1 MNSLWQ
7 KIIIR
12 TILKKP
18 KKKNV
23 GDDDYSA
30 YALAKGYR
38 EFEILAKRHIKDFFL
53 ITMGI
58 FSASFGFKGFLLTNH
73 FIDGGATG
81 ISLLV
86 SALTSIPLSI
96 LIIGVNIPFIILGY
110 RIMGRAF
117 AIKTALAITG
127 LAVCLATVSF
137 PDVTT
142 DNLLVAVFGGFFLG
156 AGIGLAVRGGAVID
170 GTEVLAIYLSR
181 KFGTTIGDIIVVIN
195 VIIFGAAAYF
205 LGIEIALYSMIT
217 YLAASKTLDFI
228 VEGIDEYIGVT
239 IVSSRSDKM
248 RQMIIDKMG
257 RGVTVYSG
265 KGGYGKRGET
275 KEVDI
280 IYTVITRLE
289 LNRLNTEIEKIEP
302 TAFVVM
308 NSIKDT
314 KGGMTMKS
322 KIFLSIAIILIAA
335 ACKKETPTQTP
346 EKTVPIA
353 EEVLPETPKTEC
365 YEVNKNGNVISMQM
379 NYNQDN
385 VSGSLTYAIREKDA
399 NTGTF
404 TGQIKDSILIADY
417 TFQSEGMKSTRQIAY
432 KLKGD
437 QIVEGYGDMNEDGTK
452 FKDVNKLDFDSKM
465 PLYKVDCAK

>member
-1 MNSLWQ
+1 MNSFWQ

-12 TILKKP
+12 TILQKP
-18 KKKNV
+18 KKKSV
-23 GDDDYSA
+23 AKTYSN
-30 YALAKGYR
+30 YALAKGYV
-38 EFEILAKRHIKDFFL
+38 EFVILAKRHVKDFFL
-53 ITMGI
+53 ITLGI
-58 FSASFGFKGFLLTNH
+58 FSATFGFKGFLLTNH

-86 SALTSIPLSI
+86 SALTDIPLYF

-110 RIMGRAF
+110 RIMGQAF

-156 AGIGLAVRGGAVID
+156 AGIGLSVRGGAVID

-195 VIIFGAAAYF
+195 VVIFGAAAYF

-239 IVSSRSDKM
+239 IISSRSEKM
-248 RQMIIDKMG
+248 RQMVIDKMG

-289 LNRLNTEIEKIEP
+289 LNKLNTEIEKIEP

-314 KGGMTMKS
+314 KGGM
-322 KIFLSIAIILIAA
+322 I
-335 ACKKETPTQTP
+335 KKRP
-346 EKTVPIA
+346 
-353 EEVLPETPKTEC
+353 
-365 YEVNKNGNVISMQM
+365 
-379 NYNQDN
+379 
-385 VSGSLTYAIREKDA
+385 
-399 NTGTF
+399 
-404 TGQIKDSILIADY
+404 
-417 TFQSEGMKSTRQIAY
+417 
-432 KLKGD
+432 LKH
-437 QIVEGYGDMNEDGTK
+437 
-452 FKDVNKLDFDSKM
+452 
-465 PLYKVDCAK
+465 